1 MPTATQPTTNID
13 PNVKI
18 PASVRAL
25 AARADELHKETYK
38 KDGTD
43 TNEGAAEK
51 SATDATPATAAD
63 AKPAPATSAA
73 TPDSTPV
80 TSATSTPVVADQ
92 QPNNSQT
99 TSNVSDWERR
109 YNSMKGRFEQAQD
122 INRQLSDRLSQLE
135 DALAVRNLKKS
146 PPASEQV
153 QPEKLVTPQEEE
165 TFGSEF
171 LDVVS
176 KKARETISP
185 EVVAL
190 RKQVTDLQAKLDGV
204 VDVTV
209 KRTRGDMKKALTDA
223 VPNWAELN
231 HDPNFLSWLALQDQY
246 SGLNRHSMLKNAWA
260 TNDTPRVINFFKGFL
275 SQAAEAPQGND
286 TDKVPGA
293 TEKVTPKVD
302 KVPLETFAAPGR
314 AKTSAADVAPAGEK
328 PLITRAQ
335 IGKFYADVRA
345 GVYRGRDDEK
355 NQLERE
361 IFAAQR
367 EGRIR

>member
-1 MPTATQPTTNID
+1 MPDTPNDTRPID

-25 AARADELHKETYK
+25 AARADEVHKETYK
-38 KDGTD
+38 KDDAD
-43 TNEGAAEK
+43 TIASQEQTTPTTETKSDTTA
-51 SATDATPATAAD
+51 SATTTDSTSVTPASNAPVVTDKQPD
-63 AKPAPATSAA
+63 AKP
-73 TPDSTPV
+73 DV
-80 TSATSTPVVADQ
+80 
-92 QPNNSQT
+92 
-99 TSNVSDWERR
+99 VSDWERR

-122 INRQLSDRLSQLE
+122 ANRQLSDRLSQLE
-135 DALAVRNLKKS
+135 EALAVSQLSKVTTVPEN
-146 PPASEQV
+146 V

-165 TFGSEF
+165 TFGAEF

-176 KKARETISP
+176 KKARETLSP

-190 RKQVTDLQAKLDGV
+190 RKQVSNLQAKLDGV

-209 KRTRGDMKKALTDA
+209 KRTRVDMKKALADA
-223 VPNWAELN
+223 VPNWLELN
-231 HDPNFLSWLALQDQY
+231 HDEKFLSWLGLQDPL

-260 TNDTPRVINFFKGFL
+260 QNDASRVINFFKGFL
-275 SQAAEAPQGND
+275 SQQAAETPQGND

-293 TEKVTPKVD
+293 TQDVTPKVD

-335 IGKFYADVRA
+335 IGKFYEAVRA
-345 GVYRGRDDEK
+345 GVYRGRDAEK
-355 NQLERE
+355 DQLERA